1 MDQMMVER
9 SIWIEAPRERV
20 WQAVSEPAQMA
31 QWFLPPVLGAEMK
44 RNGDGKLLVSM
55 GPMEIPVAVLED
67 SRPQQQLTTR
77 SLPDGLITNTY
88 ILEDENGGTRVTVR
102 MGGFERLSPDA
113 RQDRLGPS
121 GESWEKALLNLKA
134 YIAGAE
140 LPYPE
145 GYVAALFGYRRE
157 AKKRYAVERSIW
169 IRAPRERVWAAL
181 TDLKLVEQ
189 WFSPGTRWE
198 VTAPEVGGRL
208 FVPDPETGAQL
219 YVNVIE
225 LLDPPHRL
233 VLRSEATPPDVPH
246 VTAYTLEEE
255 NGGTRLTLTDSGY
268 ELEPEDQRWGKM
280 EQNAFGFGM
289 MLDNLKAVAEGE
301 SVPYAMGF

>member
-181 TDLKLVEQ
+181 TDPKLVEQ